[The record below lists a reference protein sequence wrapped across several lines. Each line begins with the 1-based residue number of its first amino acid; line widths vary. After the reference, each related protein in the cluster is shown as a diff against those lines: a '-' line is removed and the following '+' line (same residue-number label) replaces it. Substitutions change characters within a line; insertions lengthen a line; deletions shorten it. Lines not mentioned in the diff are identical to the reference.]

1 MTDSAWPSSSP
12 PYPRADE
19 QDPPAAPRES
29 WFRSRAGRRYGWEIA
44 LLVVL
49 KLILL
54 LVLWFGFIK
63 PWLRPA
69 TPPAAVVQQFY
80 TPAPPSGS
88 PAHHD

>member
-12 PYPRADE
+12 PYPRADG
-19 QDPPAAPRES
+19 QHSPVAPRES
-29 WFRSRAGRRYGWEIA
+29 WFRSRAGRRFGWEIA

-54 LVLWFGFIK
+54 AVLWFGFIK

-69 TPPAAVVQQFY
+69 APPATVVQQFY
-80 TPAPPSGS
+80 TPASLPAS
-88 PAHHD
+88 PHHD